1 VKWLAKFDEW
11 VRQGPFTPQ
20 DLGLYRIIYSC
31 CALLIVPD
39 ITWLAEYPDFM
50 FHPPLGPFQLLSGFP
65 SLAVLVGLEALRTV
79 CLVLLGL
86 GIWTRFVSIAT
97 AVVLVVTYGLTYCL
111 GKIDHTV
118 LLVATPLILSFANW
132 GDRLSV
138 DALRGKQPQPQPPRQ
153 WPLRLLGLAIA
164 LPFFAAA
171 LAKLGTGWLLWS
183 SQAAQGQFFAGFDAL
198 GRTSWLA
205 PIAAQFNVPAA
216 WEVLDWL
223 TVIIEFALLAT
234 LPWWRAFRI
243 ALAVTAIFH
252 LGVFLVMNISFAHN
266 IVVYGAFVPWAARL
280 PAARVLLFA
289 PLIAAAVRLVV
300 PAEVTAAVIL
310 FAGAVFGVGYL
321 AGQLWSMRRLTGSE
335 A

>member
-1 VKWLAKFDEW
+1 MKRLEKFDEW
-11 VRQGPFTPQ
+11 VRQGPFTPR
-20 DLGLYRIIYSC
+20 DLGIYRIIYSC

-50 FHPPLGPFQLLSGFP
+50 FHPPLGPFQLLPGFP
-65 SLAVLVGLEALRTV
+65 SLTVLVGLEALRTV
-79 CLVLLGL
+79 LLVLVGL
-86 GIWTRFVSIAT
+86 GVWTRFVSIAT

-118 LLVATPLILSFANW
+118 LLVVTPLILSFANW

-138 DALRGKQPQPQPPRQ
+138 DALRGKQPQPQSQ
-153 WPLRLLGLAIA
+153 WPLRLLALAIA

-171 LAKLGTGWLLWS
+171 FAKLGTGWLLWS

-198 GRTSWLA
+198 DRTSWLA
-205 PIAAQFNVPAA
+205 PMAAQLKVPAA

-223 TVIIEFALLAT
+223 TVIIESALLVT

-243 ALAVTAIFH
+243 ALAFTVIFH
-252 LGVFLVMNISFAHN
+252 LGVFLVMNINFATN

-289 PLIAAAVRLVV
+289 PLIAASARLLV
-300 PAEVTAAVIL
+300 PAEVSAAVIL
-310 FAGAVFGVGYL
+310 FVGAVFGVGYL
-321 AGQLWSMRRLTGSE
+321 ADQLWSMRRLTRSE